1 MSVQEILR
9 AIEVDE
15 KLTQAERR
23 GARALETEE
32 SRRGR
37 EALERIG
44 RRELKDRAQLRLQ
57 VRGVRP

>member
-1 MSVQEILR
+1 MSVQEILK

-15 KLTQAERR
+15 KLHEVERR

-37 EALERIG
+37 EALERIS
-44 RRELKDRAQLRLQ
+44 RRELKDRAQARLQ
-57 VRGVRP
+57 VRGARS